1 MAFFLVKRA
10 GMSSLLRQFLLE
22 TEENIY
28 ALCAA
33 AATVGAFFRIF
44 GPRPVL
50 FLAFSDPHSLL
61 SLTYSLLTLICLLL
75 PRSKYIH

>member
-44 GPRPVL
+44 GPRPYVL
-50 FLAFSDPHSLL
+50 FLAFSDLHSLS
-61 SLTYSLLTLICLLL
+61 SLT
-75 PRSKYIH
+75 

>member
-28 ALCAA
+28 ALCA

>member
-33 AATVGAFFRIF
+33 ATVGAFFRIF

-50 FLAFSDPHSLL
+50 FLAFSDPHLL
-61 SLTYSLLTLICLLL
+61 SSLTYSLLTLICFLL